1 MNFNTIEGLV
11 SAFQNGMT
19 LENPMK
25 IERFIAKRLRSGIFA
40 QILAKTSVAIWGTK
54 TQNFFEKKVFL
65 CDPG

>member
-1 MNFNTIEGLV
+1 MNFITIEGLV

-40 QILAKTSVAIWGTK
+40 QILLKLQGAILGTK

>member
-1 MNFNTIEGLV
+1 MNFITIEGLV
-11 SAFQNGMT
+11 SAFQNGMK

-40 QILAKTSVAIWGTK
+40 QILAQGAIWGTK
-54 TQNFFEKKVFL
+54 TQNFCEKKVFL